1 MRYADDKLA
10 QMYILNISHG
20 VYVKDIPSR
29 MWRIIIR
36 GFAVAMR
43 FHMYWLLGFGI
54 KLLIDLKIDEKLSDI
69 GAKNVVAA

>member
-1 MRYADDKLA
+1 M
-10 QMYILNISHG
+10 
-20 VYVKDIPSR
+20 YVKDIPSR